1 MAFVVGTGQ
10 MAARARPCPAP
21 ALGPSPHLWEL
32 GGAEG
37 AVAKGGSCSPA
48 QAQSGTAGGR
58 VWRCGQ
64 GRGASRG
71 SAEPWGPT
79 LGQVGPTE
87 KGGERSLGEATCPK
101 QRPSARVQPAWAA
114 VSRVGAA
121 TPLSSEHGLALG
133 GGGAGL
139 EWRMESPVNPLSPLK
154 PAAPGPHGKPR
165 TTRATAASLWAGGV
179 SLAVLPRSKASS
191 CAPSPLVGGRGGL
204 QGLVPGGG
212 PSVSMGPCVTIWGPP
227 GSGPC
232 LPASSRS
239 SAGGAQG

>member
-1 MAFVVGTGQ
+1 M
-10 MAARARPCPAP
+10 
-21 ALGPSPHLWEL
+21 
-32 GGAEG
+32 
-37 AVAKGGSCSPA
+37 
-48 QAQSGTAGGR
+48 
-58 VWRCGQ
+58 
-64 GRGASRG
+64 
-71 SAEPWGPT
+71 
-79 LGQVGPTE
+79 GPTE

-121 TPLSSEHGLALG
+121 TPLSSEHGLTLG

-212 PSVSMGPCVTIWGPP
+212 GRLSRWGPVLP
-227 GSGPC
+227 YGGPQVLGLVF
-232 LPASSRS
+232 LPRPAALPEGPRGEASQ
-239 SAGGAQG
+239 AL